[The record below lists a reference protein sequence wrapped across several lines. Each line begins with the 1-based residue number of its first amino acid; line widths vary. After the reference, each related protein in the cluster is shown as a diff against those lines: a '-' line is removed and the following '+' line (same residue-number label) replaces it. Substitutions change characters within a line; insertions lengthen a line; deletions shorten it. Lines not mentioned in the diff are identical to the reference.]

1 PEEAILTIRDSGIGI
16 PAKEKQR
23 VFDSFYRATNVGA
36 IKGTGLGLAIAKK
49 CVELH
54 RGKINLDSE
63 VGVGTKFQ
71 VVLPYLD

>member
-1 PEEAILTIRDSGIGI
+1 
-16 PAKEKQR
+16 
-23 VFDSFYRATNVGA
+23 TNVGA

-54 RGKINLDSE
+54 RGKINVDSE

-71 VVLPYLD
+71 VVLPYLE